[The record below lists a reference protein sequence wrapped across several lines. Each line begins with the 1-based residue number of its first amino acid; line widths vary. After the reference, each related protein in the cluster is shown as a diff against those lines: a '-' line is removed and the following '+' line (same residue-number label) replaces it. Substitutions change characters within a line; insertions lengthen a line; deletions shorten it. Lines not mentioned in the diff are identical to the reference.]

1 MQKKRFGWLIGILC
15 LVAVIALITLLGGG
29 SQNFRAKYEGQDL
42 SADVSGLGRGDTYAH
57 YLEQYADAPKGEQEI
72 PVDITAFEGNAE
84 IQIMLGLFL
93 QAAETLYWLSEWGIP
108 IGAEKRC
115 LS

>member
-1 MQKKRFGWLIGILC
+1 MVSKNKCRLC
-15 LVAVIALITLLGGG
+15 GESLSQGEEKADMKYCTECTAEAAALLLNYIVE
-29 SQNFRAKYEGQDL
+29 QF
-42 SADVSGLGRGDTYAH
+42 DT
-57 YLEQYADAPKGEQEI
+57 
-72 PVDITAFEGNAE
+72 EGNAE